1 MEASAVSN
9 ATGGYRF
16 LSLAPGQYKLETQAA
31 GFSKSSVAITLET
44 NQTLDIPVKLSVAS
58 ANVTVAVTTEAPV
71 LDTAESRNEMTLE
84 QSSVDTLPMAG
95 RDLTT
100 LVNMAPGVIGLGLT
114 AGGTPGSAA
123 DNFSTEQQVDS
134 SANGQGAMG
143 NMYIVDGL
151 DITSAIRPGV
161 LNLQPNPDSIQEVS
175 IQVNTY
181 TVDYGRASSMQMAIT
196 TKGGGEKFHGSASDY
211 FNNQSLWTS
220 SDFAKQSDFA
230 KYHGNNMSG
239 TVGGPILPLHQ
250 FFFFASIEPL
260 RSVSASTGQVNYE
273 DPAVVT
279 WAKTAYPNTI
289 GTQILSNY
297 PVKVI
302 SSSPSLTMHDA
313 GMDAYCGGTGQLA
326 CNATAVDVGTWPA
339 PPHVTPCSGTC
350 ASTRPTAKTGSTETS
365 TRETS
370 SPAILERVRH
380 FSGTRIPGRWHGR
393 AMKPTPSPRTPST
406 RLVLQAC
413 A

>member
-1 MEASAVSN
+1 VSKLFSFNIPALRQMPSEKGTRGVRSIYCGLLFAALIFTALPSFAQYSANIQGTVLDQNGAALNGAHLRLTNASTGVEASAVSN

-16 LSLAPGQYKLETQAA
+16 LSLAPGQYQLETQAT
-31 GFSKSSVAITLET
+31 GFAKATVTLTLET
-44 NQTLDIPVKLSVAS
+44 NQTLDVPVNLSVAS
-58 ANVTVAVTTEAPV
+58 ANVTVAVTGAPPV
-71 LDTAESRNEMTLE
+71 LDTAETRNQMTLE
-84 QSSVDTLPMAG
+84 QSSVDALPLAG

-161 LNLQPNPDSIQEVS
+161 LNLQPNPDSVQEVS

-196 TKGGGEKFHGSASDY
+196 TKAGGDKFHGSASDY

-220 SDFAKQSDFA
+220 SDFVKQSDFA

-260 RSVSASTGQVNYE
+260 RSVAASSGTVSFE
-273 DPAVVT
+273 DPAVVA

-289 GTQILSNY
+289 GTQILTAY
-297 PVKVI
+297 PVKVT
-302 SSSPSLTMHDA
+302 SSSPSLTM
-313 GMDAYCGGTGQLA
+313 T
-326 CNATAVDVGTWPA
+326 
-339 PPHVTPCSGTC
+339 
-350 ASTRPTAKTGSTETS
+350 
-365 TRETS
+365 
-370 SPAILERVRH
+370 
-380 FSGTRIPGRWHGR
+380 
-393 AMKPTPSPRTPST
+393 
-406 RLVLQAC
+406 
-413 A
+413 